1 MLGEMTT
8 RKPCRCLSLLLMV
21 CSLFGCGTADHSA
34 SKIIS
39 GSLLTYGHLQDP
51 GVPPLAAVS
60 TRPRISLVLGGG
72 GLRGYAHIGVLQALE
87 DAGIKPDM
95 VVGTS
100 IGSIIG
106 AAYAAGNTPDQIW
119 QMATTLRVF
128 SLADLNIHGPA
139 FVRGDAL
146 ANWADELVGG
156 KAIEHF
162 PVRFAAVAT
171 ELNLSLPYIITA
183 GDAGQG
189 LRASAA
195 IPGVFLP
202 VKSHGLTLV
211 DGGVSALV
219 PVRAARALGADVVI
233 AVDIYCHGQ
242 RYPVTS
248 AFSVLLRVSQA
259 QTCLLAR
266 PEADSADVLI
276 TPAVKPAGIYDAE
289 GRETARQ
296 LGYQATVE
304 KLPLIRS
311 VLEHSRLSERGSL
324 SAPNGTFS
332 KHSGAQRKIFP
343 APAN

>member
-1 MLGEMTT
+1 MTV
-8 RKPCRCLSLLLMV
+8 RKPYRRVSLLLV
-21 CSLFGCGTADHSA
+21 AGLLAACSAVDRPARTN
-34 SKIIS
+34 IS
-39 GSLLTYGHLQDP
+39 GSLLTDGHLQDP
-51 GVPPLAAVS
+51 GGVPLPPTS
-60 TRPRISLVLGGG
+60 PRPHVSLVLGGG

-87 DAGIKPDM
+87 DAGIRPDM

-106 AAYAAGNTPDQIW
+106 AAYASGNTPDQIW
-119 QMATTLRVF
+119 QMSTTLRVL
-128 SLADLNIHGPA
+128 SLADWNIHGPG

-146 ANWADELVGG
+146 AHWAGNLVGG
-156 KAIEHF
+156 KIIERF

-171 ELNLSLPYIITA
+171 ELNLSLPYVITA

-195 IPGVFLP
+195 IPGIFLP
-202 VKSHGLTLV
+202 VESNGLTLV

-242 RYPVTS
+242 VYPMTS
-248 AFSVLLRVSQA
+248 ALSMLLRMSQA
-259 QTCLLAR
+259 QSCLLAR

-276 TPAVKPAGIYDAE
+276 TPAVKPAGINDAE

-296 LGYQATVE
+296 LGYRATVE

-311 VLEHSRLSERGSL
+311 ALLHFRLSEKG
-324 SAPNGTFS
+324 APPVPRGTFS
-332 KHSGAQRKIFP
+332 KNSGA
-343 APAN
+343 

>member
-1 MLGEMTT
+1 MTARKSYRSVYMLLIG
-8 RKPCRCLSLLLMV
+8 SLLV
-21 CSLFGCGTADHSA
+21 ACSAVERPTRS
-34 SKIIS
+34 SIS
-39 GSLLTYGHLQDP
+39 GSLLTDGHLQNS
-51 GVPPLAAVS
+51 GVVPLPAVS
-60 TRPRISLVLGGG
+60 TRPRVSLVLGGG

-87 DAGIKPDM
+87 DAGIRPDLI
-95 VVGTS
+95 VGTS

-106 AAYAAGNTPDQIW
+106 AAYAAGNTPNQIW
-119 QMATTLRVF
+119 KMAATLRVL

-139 FVRGDAL
+139 FVRGEAL
-146 ANWADELVGG
+146 ARWANSLVGG

-162 PVRFAAVAT
+162 PVRFAVVAT
-171 ELNLSLPYIITA
+171 EINLSLPYVITA

-202 VKSHGLTLV
+202 VKSKGLTLV

-242 RYPVTS
+242 PYPMNS
-248 AFSVLLRVSQA
+248 ALSILLRVSQA
-259 QTCLLAR
+259 QSCLLAR

-276 TPAVKPAGIYDAE
+276 TPSVKPAGINDAE

-296 LGYQATVE
+296 LGYQAVVE

-311 VLEHSRLSERGSL
+311 ALQHSRLSEKVSLPAPRG
-324 SAPNGTFS
+324 AFS
-332 KHSGAQRKIFP
+332 KHSGA
-343 APAN
+343 

>member
-1 MLGEMTT
+1 M
-8 RKPCRCLSLLLMV
+8 
-21 CSLFGCGTADHSA
+21 
-34 SKIIS
+34 
-39 GSLLTYGHLQDP
+39 
-51 GVPPLAAVS
+51 PPLAAVS
-60 TRPRISLVLGGG
+60 NRPRLSLVLGGG
-72 GLRGYAHIGVLQALE
+72 GLRGYAHIGVLQALD

-106 AAYAAGNTPDQIW
+106 AAYAAGNTPGQIW
-119 QMATTLRVF
+119 QMATTLRVL

-146 ANWADELVGG
+146 ANWADKLVGG
-156 KAIEHF
+156 KTIDRF

-171 ELNLSLPYIITA
+171 ELDLSLPFVITS
-183 GDAGQG
+183 GDAGQA

-202 VKSHGLTLV
+202 VESHGLTLV
-211 DGGVSALV
+211 DGGVSALI

-242 RYPVTS
+242 RYPITS

-311 VLEHSRLSERGSL
+311 ALEHSRYAEKGAL
-324 SAPNGTFS
+324 SAPNGIFS
-332 KHSGAQRKIFP
+332 KSSGAQRMINP
-343 APAN
+343 SQVQAN

>member
-1 MLGEMTT
+1 MTT
-8 RKPCRCLSLLLMV
+8 RKPFRCLLLLLMV
-21 CSLFGCGTADHSA
+21 CSLFGCGTVDHSA
-34 SKIIS
+34 RRSIS
-39 GSLLTYGHLQDP
+39 GSLLADGNLQDP
-51 GVPPLAAVS
+51 GVASFSAVS

-72 GLRGYAHIGVLQALE
+72 GLRGYAHIGVLQALD

-106 AAYAAGNTPDQIW
+106 AAYAAGNTPGQIW
-119 QMATTLRVF
+119 QMATTLRVL

-146 ANWADELVGG
+146 ANWADRLVGG
-156 KAIEHF
+156 KTIERF

-171 ELNLSLPYIITA
+171 ELDLSLPYVITS
-183 GDAGQG
+183 GDAGQA

-195 IPGVFLP
+195 IPGIFLP
-202 VKSHGLTLV
+202 VESYGLTLV

-276 TPAVKPAGIYDAE
+276 TPAVKPAGIHDTE

-311 VLEHSRLSERGSL
+311 ALEHSLLHDKSPLSS
-324 SAPNGTFS
+324 PNGTLS
-332 KHSGAQRKIFP
+332 KNPGAQRKITP
-343 APAN
+343 LQVQAN

>member
-1 MLGEMTT
+1 MTK
-8 RKPCRCLSLLLMV
+8 RKSCLCLLLLLMV
-21 CSLFGCGTADHSA
+21 CSLLGCGTADHSVR
-34 SKIIS
+34 KGIS
-39 GSLLTYGHLQDP
+39 GSLLADGHLKSP
-51 GVPPLAAVS
+51 GVTTLAAAS
-60 TRPRISLVLGGG
+60 LRPRISLVLGGG

-106 AAYAAGNTPDQIW
+106 AAYAAGNTPEKIW
-119 QMATTLRVF
+119 QMATTLQVL
-128 SLADLNIHGPA
+128 SLADISIHGPA

-146 ANWADELVGG
+146 ADWADKLVGG
-156 KAIEHF
+156 RTIEHF

-171 ELNLSLPYIITA
+171 EINLSLPYVITS

-195 IPGVFLP
+195 IPDVFLP
-202 VKSHGLTLV
+202 VDSHGLTLV

-242 RYPVTS
+242 QYPVNT
-248 AFSVLLRVSQA
+248 AFSVLLRVTQA

-266 PEADSADVLI
+266 PEVDSADVLI
-276 TPAVKPAGIYDAE
+276 TPAVKPVGIYDAE

-296 LGYQATVE
+296 LGYQATV
-304 KLPLIRS
+304 KNC
-311 VLEHSRLSERGSL
+311 HS
-324 SAPNGTFS
+324 
-332 KHSGAQRKIFP
+332 SGWH
-343 APAN
+343 